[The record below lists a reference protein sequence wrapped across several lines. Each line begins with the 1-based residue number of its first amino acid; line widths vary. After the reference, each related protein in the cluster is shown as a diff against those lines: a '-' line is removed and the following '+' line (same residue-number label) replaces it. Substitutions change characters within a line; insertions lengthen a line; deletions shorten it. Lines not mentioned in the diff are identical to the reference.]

1 MLALPLG
8 TSQQSRPICRWQR
21 ASPNGA
27 RPSARVLVW
36 VKSAILTASRSIPVY
51 PDKQTFSEP
60 VGMSQKC
67 QLQTYNFADDA
78 AGESKRVVLG
88 PRWLGGTLHAEAG
101 RSCTVR
107 RRLIG
112 VGGRIYDRLGGD
124 VPPHWIILNE
134 QVPTDSCYSDV
145 ETQDKKGN

>member
-78 AGESKRVVLG
+78 AGESKRIVLG
-88 PRWLGGTLHAEAG
+88 SRWLGGTLHAEAG

-107 RRLIG
+107 RRLRGARGEFTIPS
-112 VGGRIYDRLGGD
+112 VAM
-124 VPPHWIILNE
+124 PPQIESL
-134 QVPTDSCYSDV
+134 
-145 ETQDKKGN
+145 